1 MTCDDCIRYPACVF
15 HLTGHENEKCP
26 NFLNKANLVE
36 VVRCKDC
43 RWWQPMDNGFSWN
56 DEGRTDGECQMLYST
71 HYAERAL
78 TEREH
83 FCGYGKRKEQ
93 K

>member
-43 RWWQPMDNGFSWN
+43 KHLMFS
-56 DEGRTDGECQMLYST
+56 DCYGECS
-71 HYAERAL
+71 RAYL
-78 TEREH
+78 GIVSPNDYCSHGE
-83 FCGYGKRKEQ
+83 RKEQ